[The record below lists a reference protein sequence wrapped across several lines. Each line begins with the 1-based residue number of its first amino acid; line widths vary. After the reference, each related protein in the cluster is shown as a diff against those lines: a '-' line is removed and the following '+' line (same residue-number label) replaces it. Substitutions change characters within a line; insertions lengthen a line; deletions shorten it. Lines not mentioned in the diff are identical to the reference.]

1 THPDRLRPKPFAAIS
16 TAWVVPSLVGPVV
29 SGVLAQHA
37 SWRWVFLGLVPFVL
51 IGAGLMVPVLRL
63 LHAPEGRP
71 GRALADRRRI
81 GRALAVA
88 AGIAALEAAGQHPSA
103 VSLSAGG
110 LGAVA
115 LVWGL

>member
-37 SWRWVFLGLVPFVL
+37 SWRWVFLGLVPFVV

-63 LHAPEGRP
+63 LHAPATAADS
-71 GRALADRRRI
+71 ALADPRRSVR
-81 GRALAVA
+81 GLAVA
-88 AGIAALEAAGQHPSA
+88 AGIAALEAAGQHPSPG
-103 VSLSAGG
+103 SLSAGV
-110 LGAVA
+110 LGAAA